1 MSDAPTVLYL
11 ESDDEVTSVVRRL
24 RAADPGPVLVVAPG
38 RSRATSSVVALRLL
52 ARAADADSRSLTVV
66 GDALTRSLAAE
77 AGVPAFSTLDEARR
91 SDASAAPPPDPH
103 RATIHVVR
111 GPATDDSAPTLAAA
125 SVVAAAT
132 VATPRDVAPVPGDA
146 DITRPVPVVRPRPAP
161 ASRAASTGGR
171 ARPAA
176 LLGAIALLLAGAVVA
191 GAAFLPAATITI
203 APDAETIAPRPYSV
217 AVDDLSRQD
226 GTATAAAEVTATGT
240 YQVLEPA
247 TGSVVFLNWTAFP
260 VDVGAGSLVA
270 AGEQAFATAET
281 VTVPPGDLTS
291 EGTIQAGEA
300 SVGAVAAAPG
310 PAANVAAG
318 AIDTV
323 LDRSTAARLRG
334 FPSNPERLVTN
345 PEPTAGGVDT
355 SGPEIIQ
362 ADVDAAVEALRGE
375 LAQAVEAAVAEIP
388 DGITVVAEPV
398 EPTIEGVDG
407 LVGTRDQDTA
417 EIQGSQP
424 WAADVADPEQ
434 VTAAAESAFLADPAA
449 VPDGMEVLPG
459 STTVTV
465 GEGTIDGDSMRV
477 DTTVSA
483 RAAPIVDPE
492 VVRARVAGATA
503 EEAEAELADIGQATV
518 ELWPGWVTTVP
529 TMDARVEVVVVD
541 AEVDA
546 Q

>member
-77 AGVPAFSTLDEARR
+77 AGVPAFGNLDEARH
-91 SDASAAPPPDPH
+91 SDASALPPPDPH

-111 GPATDDSAPTLAAA
+111 GPATDDTAPTLAAA

-132 VATPRDVAPVPGDA
+132 VAAPKEVAPIPGDA
-146 DITRPVPVVRPRPAP
+146 EITRPVAVVRPRPEPAP
-161 ASRAASTGGR
+161 AAASTRSR
-171 ARPAA
+171 ALPAA
-176 LLGAIALLLAGAVVA
+176 LLGAIALLIAGAVVA

-203 APDAETIAPRPYSV
+203 APDAETVAPRPYSV
-217 AVDDLSRQD
+217 VVDELSRQE
-226 GTATAAAEVTATGT
+226 GTATAAADVTATGT

-260 VDVGAGSLVA
+260 VEVGAESLVA
-270 AGEQAFATAET
+270 AGEQAFATTET
-281 VTVPPGDLTS
+281 VIVPPGDLTS

-300 SVGAVAAAPG
+300 SVSVVAAAPG

-345 PEPTAGGVDT
+345 PEATAGGVDT

-375 LAQAVEAAVAEIP
+375 LAQAVEAAVADIP

-398 EPTIEGVDG
+398 EPTIEGVDD
-407 LVGTRDQDTA
+407 LVGTRDQETA

-434 VTAAAESAFLADPAA
+434 VAAEAESAFLADPAA
-449 VPDGMEVLPG
+449 VPDGTEVLPG
-459 STTVTV
+459 SATVTV
-465 GEGTIDGDSMRV
+465 GEATIDGDEMRV

-483 RAAPIVDPE
+483 RAAPIVDAE
-492 VVRARVAGATA
+492 AVRERVAGATA
-503 EEAEAELADIGQATV
+503 DEAEAELADIGQASV
-518 ELWPGWVTTVP
+518 ELWPGWVATVP

-541 AEVDA
+541 PEAA
-546 Q
+546 AP